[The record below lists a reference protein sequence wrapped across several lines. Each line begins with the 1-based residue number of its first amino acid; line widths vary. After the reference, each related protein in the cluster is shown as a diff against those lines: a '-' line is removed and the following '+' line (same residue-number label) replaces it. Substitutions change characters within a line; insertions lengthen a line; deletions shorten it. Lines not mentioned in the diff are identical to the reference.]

1 MRIKRMIPFL
11 LSLAVASTAAAGR
24 TPFDQPEPHGQ
35 PGGET
40 KAWELLLRA
49 MERSRFIAAV
59 GVVSK
64 QGGMGTDCNME
75 LKLEQSADGRTKWQ
89 VMSPLSMQGT
99 MTLDDGHQ
107 WMTYWPDDRRLMIQ
121 PSPRLGSEDPRSKIK
136 VAFRNYD
143 LKNQGACKVA
153 GRDAVRLKAEPKF
166 QGMPARWFYM
176 DSHNNFLL
184 RTEVQQGQER
194 KTLFDTKV
202 IRFNT
207 EVNENSFV
215 FSSERA
221 KVETYIAPMTVHS
234 LKAAK
239 AVVGF
244 KPVVA
249 QNLPYGFTVQAP
261 QLSGQKQKFV
271 AIRLT
276 DGFANATLYQWD
288 AHKTRQPFGVSSR
301 DKVKE
306 ANGIRMQ
313 LVGDVP
319 EVVLAR
325 LLDAFIKEALKNINP
340 LMIQRVPS
348 TEEPDRFFKALNST
362 KEESGEEWR
371 SRPLSTLPALF
382 PVIDPEN
389 Q

>member
-1 MRIKRMIPFL
+1 MLIKPVIPFL
-11 LSLAVASTAAAGR
+11 LSFSVAATAMPACP
-24 TPFDQPEPHGQ
+24 PFGQPEPHGQ

-40 KAWELLLRA
+40 KAWDLLLRA

-99 MTLDDGHQ
+99 MTMDDGHQ
-107 WMTYWPDDRRLMIQ
+107 WMTYWPDDKRLMIQ
-121 PSPRLGSEDPRSKIK
+121 PSPRLRGEDPRSKIK
-136 VAFRNYD
+136 VAFKNYD
-143 LKNQGACKVA
+143 LKYQGACKIA

-166 QGMPARWFYM
+166 PGMPARWFYM
-176 DSHNNFLL
+176 DSRNNFLL
-184 RTEVQQGQER
+184 RTEVQQGREK

-202 IRFNT
+202 IRFNM
-207 EVNENSFV
+207 EVDENSFV
-215 FSSERA
+215 FSSDRA
-221 KVETYIAPMTVHS
+221 KVETYIAPTTVHS
-234 LKAAK
+234 MRAAK

-249 QNLPYGFTVQAP
+249 QNLPCGFTVQEP

-288 AHKTRQPFGVSSR
+288 AHKTKQPFGVSSK

-319 EVVLAR
+319 EAVLAK
-325 LLDAFIKEALKNINP
+325 LLEAFIKEALKASNS
-340 LMIQRVPS
+340 LMIQRLPAR
-348 TEEPDRFFKALNST
+348 EEPDQLFKALNST
-362 KEESGEEWR
+362 KEESGEEWPA
-371 SRPLSTLPALF
+371 RPMPTLPALF
-382 PVIDPEN
+382 PVIDP
-389 Q
+389 